1 VIVESQVHEDG
12 APALSRRRLMKG
24 VASASLL
31 WVLPLDPRAT
41 PASMREALREA
52 FGDQAITPGRVQL
65 TLPAL
70 AENGNSVSLTVAVDS
85 PMSDEDHVRFIQLF
99 SPENPLPDIARF
111 EFTSASGV
119 AEVETRIRLSA
130 EQDVLAVAGLSD
142 GSLWSASAHIV
153 VTEAACIDAL
163 I

>member
-1 VIVESQVHEDG
+1 MIADQG
-12 APALSRRRLMKG
+12 APLLSRRRWLQG
-24 VASASLL
+24 VATASLL
-31 WVLPLDPRAT
+31 TVLPIDARAT
-41 PASMREALREA
+41 PATMREALRAA
-52 FGDQAITPGRVQL
+52 FGDRPITPGRVRL

-70 AENGNSVSLTVAVDS
+70 AENGNSVRLTVAVDS
-85 PMSDEDHVRFIQLF
+85 PMSDAEHVRFVQLF

-111 EFTSASGV
+111 EFTAASGL

-130 EQDVLAVAGLSD
+130 EQDVVAVAGLSD